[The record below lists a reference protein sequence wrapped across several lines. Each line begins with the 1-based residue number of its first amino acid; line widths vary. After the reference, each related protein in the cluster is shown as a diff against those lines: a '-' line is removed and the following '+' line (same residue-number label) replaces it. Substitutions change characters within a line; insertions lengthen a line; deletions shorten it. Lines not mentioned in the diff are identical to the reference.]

1 MVSAARDSGVIAG
14 GGGGGALDSE
24 QDVVTS
30 SMQHDD
36 ERQTPLGRPARW
48 QSVRPA
54 VNAKWSA
61 VRPRVT
67 PRRRAV
73 GRARATRCLQTS
85 RSTRRLSKHAAD

>member
-1 MVSAARDSGVIAG
+1 MSAARDSGVIAG
-14 GGGGGALDSE
+14 GVGGALDSE

-36 ERQTPLGRPARW
+36 ERQTPLVG

-73 GRARATRCLQTS
+73 GPGRPGRPGARRPLG
-85 RSTRRLSKHAAD
+85 STRRLSKHAAD